1 MKKHHFLIAIIIVV
15 IVFGMLIWR
24 FQKLSVLNVISIDAA
39 LISDVSAGAMITDF
53 KSGEISTYLLDDA
66 ERADQKVKEILKI
79 LDGSEYQRDCRNLL
93 PWGVRS
99 VSSDKNYDGR
109 TLIVSFSDGSRAVQL
124 HLMSCSL
131 MLVSSSEKTN
141 MYIYHPVNKNTF
153 NELIEYIQTY
163 GMK

>member
-79 LDGSEYQRDCRNLL
+79 LDGSD
-93 PWGVRS
+93 
-99 VSSDKNYDGR
+99 
-109 TLIVSFSDGSRAVQL
+109 
-124 HLMSCSL
+124 
-131 MLVSSSEKTN
+131 
-141 MYIYHPVNKNTF
+141 
-153 NELIEYIQTY
+153 
-163 GMK
+163 